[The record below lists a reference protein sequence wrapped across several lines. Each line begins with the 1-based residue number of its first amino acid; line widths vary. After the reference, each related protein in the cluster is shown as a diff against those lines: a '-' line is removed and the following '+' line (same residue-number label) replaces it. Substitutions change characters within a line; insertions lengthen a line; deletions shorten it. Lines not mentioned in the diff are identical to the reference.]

1 MKPKVRVADWASAVL
16 SSLSSVLHQHRKLS
30 YIRLIPAAQRKILS
44 RTDPRAFHGLP
55 NDFIWVDSAV
65 GCNWNLSLRALRQ
78 EIWIPLLCGFRLV
91 SMFIPFTAACELR
104 KAVIITV
111 EIPRQRRLKWS
122 AFRTQWPGRDNTV
135 HNAPVRYSPWKRNR
149 TLTFAMSL
157 DQSFEQCVFTFEW
170 ESLHLRSSPYMLID
184 LLASLVLHYLIPFLD
199 LNVPSV
205 YKMPTRNYYLASW
218 ALNYTKM
225 IHAVA
230 LSHSKSIRMSVR
242 AE

>member
-1 MKPKVRVADWASAVL
+1 MTLFESILQSAAIEIYLCVLFVKTFGYLCSAVSESFL
-16 SSLSSVLHQHRKLS
+16 CLSLSPLHVNYERQWLS
-30 YIRLIPAAQRKILS
+30 PLR
-44 RTDPRAFHGLP
+44 FHGKG
-55 NDFIWVDSAV
+55 DSSEA
-65 GCNWNLSLRALRQ
+65 
-78 EIWIPLLCGFRLV
+78 P
-91 SMFIPFTAACELR
+91 
-104 KAVIITV
+104 
-111 EIPRQRRLKWS
+111 S
-122 AFRTQWPGRDNTV
+122 ARNG
-135 HNAPVRYSPWKRNR
+135 PVRYSPWKRNR

-218 ALNYTKM
+218 ALNDTKM